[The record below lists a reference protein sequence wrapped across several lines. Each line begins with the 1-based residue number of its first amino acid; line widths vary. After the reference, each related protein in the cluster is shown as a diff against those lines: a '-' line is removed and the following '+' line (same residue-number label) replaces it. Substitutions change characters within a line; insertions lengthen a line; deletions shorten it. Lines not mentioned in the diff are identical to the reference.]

1 VVRLLSVN
9 GATLAIAGIDLL
21 DLLDLLD
28 LTPVLDIK
36 RYVPEFGSVVAERT
50 GWLQGVADRVHSV
63 KSDRRPDQP

>member
-9 GATLAIAGIDLL
+9 GATLAIAGI

-36 RYVPEFGSVVAERT
+36 RYVPEFGSVVAGRT

-63 KSDRRPDQP
+63 KSDRRFDQP